1 MRRIQNFVS
10 LEVLKKVYYGL
21 VFSYLQYCLSC
32 WGWIA
37 MSNLKKLQS
46 LQNRSIRII
55 CKASSR
61 SHSAPLYYKLE
72 LLKTNEIY
80 TLQMAKIMHK
90 FENNVWSGKYKML
103 KINSIHKHNTRF
115 SLNNFY
121 SRQISSKISNG
132 ALTAAGPRI
141 WSTIP
146 ESIKELNYFNFKNSY
161 KIHLLQR
168 YIEN

>member
-1 MRRIQNFVS
+1 
-10 LEVLKKVYYGL
+10 
-21 VFSYLQYCLSC
+21 
-32 WGWIA
+32 
-37 MSNLKKLQS
+37 
-46 LQNRSIRII
+46 
-55 CKASSR
+55 
-61 SHSAPLYYKLE
+61 
-72 LLKTNEIY
+72 
-80 TLQMAKIMHK
+80 MAKIMHK

-115 SLNNFY
+115 SVNNFY
-121 SRQISSKISNG
+121 CRQISSKISNG

-168 YIEN
+168 YNEN